1 MKNTEEHEMMDHGYK
16 AEDLMVPELKE
27 QRRPNILRDLNSI
40 IMFLSFEE
48 FKVVYFN
55 LNIILHFNLFTFLLS
70 IS

>member
-40 IMFLSFEE
+40 I
-48 FKVVYFN
+48 V
-55 LNIILHFNLFTFLLS
+55 LFIF
-70 IS
+70 